1 MESHEMLKALK
12 SANRVTE
19 FHHVHVVQYALENI
33 LIYTIQYAEIIIWDN
48 LIFDRVRTIKSL
60 KWGTQNSLQK

>member
-33 LIYTIQYAEIIIWDN
+33 LIYTIQYAEIIMRQFNIWQGSYHK
-48 LIFDRVRTIKSL
+48 IT
-60 KWGTQNSLQK
+60 